1 MVALTIGMATYDDFD
16 GVYFTIQSL
25 RLYQD
30 LSDTEILVIDNYGC
44 DDTEAFV
51 KGVANASYVR
61 ATEIVGTAV
70 RELVFTHAQGDA
82 VLCVD
87 SHILFVPGAIERLRR
102 YYADH
107 PGTPDLLQGPLL
119 YDDLSSISTHF
130 DPVWRSQMW
139 GTWGT
144 DPRGHDANGEEFDI
158 PSQGL
163 GIFSCR
169 REAWPGFN
177 PAFRGFGGE
186 EGYIHEKF
194 RQRGGRTLC
203 LPWLRWVHRFGRP
216 KGVPYPLSVEM
227 KLRNYIIGF
236 TELGL
241 DTTEAEAHFADFLPP
256 GRVKKVKAEALA
268 DYVLFNLPLISCIC
282 PTFGRP
288 PGRQHLIEEAIQSFL
303 LQDYPNKELIVLND
317 CPGQELVCNAPGV
330 RVVNVSERFPSLGDK
345 RNAGVA
351 LARGDLIAT
360 WDDDD
365 ISLPWRLSLS
375 YQMLGN
381 ADYFNPQSC
390 WFRHSGKMEAQ
401 HGSIVGANMS
411 LFRRD
416 ALRAIGGYP
425 SLTLGEDQVFDAA
438 MRATVVTRGGAASGD
453 PELPPEDWFYIYRWG
468 ESDFHLSGRSDA
480 DFWDEVGK
488 RPFTPGRFVLAPR
501 WRVDYVA
508 EAEARLR
515 TLIRIAVVGDPAQAN
530 GQRVPFARE
539 DQRPGEP
546 PERHLARV
554 REQVAAAMAGG
565 STHLLIPRAEVDWLG
580 DHPHLEAYFS
590 QEHDFLDAGQE
601 LGLVFALRRPAETR
615 SSGT

>member
-30 LSDTEILVIDNYGC
+30 LTDTEILVIDNYGC
-44 DDTEAFV
+44 DDTQKFV
-51 KGVANASYVR
+51 QSVVNARYIR
-61 ATEIVGTAV
+61 ATEVVGTAV
-70 RELVFTHAQGDA
+70 RELVFTHAEGDA

-87 SHILFVPGAIERLRR
+87 SHILLVPGAVARLRD

-107 PGTPDLLQGPLL
+107 PETRDLVQGPLL
-119 YDDLSSISTHF
+119 YDDLNSISTHF
-130 DPVWRSQMW
+130 DPTWRSQMW

-144 DPRGHDANGEEFDI
+144 DPRGHDTDGEPFDI

-203 LPWLRWVHRFGRP
+203 LPFLRWVHRFGRP
-216 KGVPYPLSVEM
+216 KGVPYPLTVEM

-241 DTTEAEAHFADFLPP
+241 DTTEAEEHFAEFLPP
-256 GRVKKVKAEALA
+256 GRVDKVKAEALA
-268 DYVLFNLPLISCIC
+268 DYVTHNLPLISCVC

-288 PGRQHLIEEAIQSFL
+288 PGRQHLIEEAIQCFL

-381 ADYFNPQSC
+381 ADYFNPQRT
-390 WFRHSGKMEAQ
+390 WFRQSGIMAETQ
-401 HGSIVGANMS
+401 SSVVGANMS

-425 SLTLGEDQVFDAA
+425 SLTLGEDQVVDAA
-438 MRATVVTRGGAASGD
+438 MRATVVSRGGDASGD
-453 PELPPEDWFYIYRWG
+453 PELPLEDCYYIYRWG
-468 ESDFHLSGRSDA
+468 ESDFHLSGSPDE
-480 DFWDEVGK
+480 DYWEEVGARSYK
-488 RPFTPGRFVLAPR
+488 PGRYVLKPH
-501 WRVDYVA
+501 WRTDYVA
-508 EAEARLR
+508 EVEANLR
-515 TLIRIAVVGDPAQAN
+515 TQIRVAVVGDAAPEDS
-530 GQRVPFARE
+530 QRVPFPRE
-539 DQRPGEP
+539 NRRPREST
-546 PERHLARV
+546 ERHLARV
-554 REQVAAAMAGG
+554 RKQIAAAMADG
-565 STHLLIPRAEVDWLG
+565 STHLLIPRAEVDWIG
-580 DHPHLEAYFS
+580 DHPHLEEYFS
-590 QEHDFLDAGQE
+590 QEHEFLEAGQD
-601 LGLVFALRRPAETR
+601 LGLVFALRRPARTR
-615 SSGT
+615 TSTT

>member
-44 DDTEAFV
+44 DDTEKFV
-51 KGVANASYVR
+51 EGIANARYVR
-61 ATEIVGTAV
+61 ATEVVGTAV
-70 RELVFTHAQGDA
+70 RELVFTHAEGDA

-87 SHILFVPGAIERLRR
+87 SHILFVPGAIARLRQ
-102 YYADH
+102 YYAEH
-107 PGTPDLLQGPLL
+107 PETQDLLQGPLL
-119 YDDLSSISTHF
+119 YDDLMSISTHF
-130 DPVWRSQMW
+130 DPEWRSQMW

-144 DPRGHDANGEEFDI
+144 DPRGLDPDGEEFDI

-216 KGVPYPLSVEM
+216 KGVPYPLTVEM

-241 DTTEAEAHFADFLPP
+241 DTAEAEEHFAEFLSPK
-256 GRVKKVKAEALA
+256 RVKKVKAAALA
-268 DYVLFNLPLISCIC
+268 DYVAYNLPLISCVC

-317 CPGQELVCNAPGV
+317 CPGQELVCNAPEV

-375 YQMLGN
+375 YEMLGS
-381 ADYFNPQSC
+381 ADYFNPQRC
-390 WFRHSGKMEAQ
+390 WFRNGGAMAEQ
-401 HGSIVGANMS
+401 HASVVGANLS

-416 ALRAIGGYP
+416 ALRAIGGFP
-425 SLTLGEDQVFDAA
+425 SLTLGEDQIFDAA
-438 MRATVVTRGGAASGD
+438 MRAAVVTRGGDVSGD
-453 PELPPEDWFYIYRWG
+453 PELPPADWFYIYRWG
-468 ESDFHLSGRSDA
+468 ESDFHLSGSAGD

-488 RPFTPGRFVLAPR
+488 RPVKPGRYVLKPH

-508 EAEARLR
+508 EVEASLR
-515 TLIRIAVVGDPAQAN
+515 TQLRIAVLGDAGRAT
-530 GQRVPFARE
+530 GQRVPFTRE
-539 DQRPGEP
+539 DRRPRESTQ
-546 PERHLARV
+546 RHLARV
-554 REQVAAAMAGG
+554 RKQVATAMAEG
-565 STHLLIPRAEVDWLG
+565 STHLLIPRAEVGWLG
-580 DHPHLEAYFS
+580 DHPHLEEYFS
-590 QEHDFLDAGQE
+590 QEHDFLDAGE
-601 LGLVFALRRPAETR
+601 EIGLVFALRTPARTPT
-615 SSGT
+615 SST